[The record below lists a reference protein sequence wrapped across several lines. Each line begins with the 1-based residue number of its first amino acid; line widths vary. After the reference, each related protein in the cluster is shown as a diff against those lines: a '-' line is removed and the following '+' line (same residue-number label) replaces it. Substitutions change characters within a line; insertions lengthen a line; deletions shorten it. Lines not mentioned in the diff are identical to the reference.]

1 MHPATDNPV
10 DPDRPIA
17 IPAQLLRAD
26 LRYVPVEPASPTGS
40 GAGRLPPGAQASA
53 PGGDG
58 GASAYAEMELR
69 GAVDTAVR
77 EGRAVDVSAL
87 VAGWGQMVGGRER
100 TETII
105 ADETARAKEERTER
119 ERQAAADYAHR
130 RFHAADAA
138 IARKERGEPAS
149 RENQPRVRI
158 QANDRQLPEITAEAV
173 AALRAWNDPPSMFI
187 RAGAL
192 VRIDADEHG
201 HPVIRPVLDH
211 GVRWALGEAADF
223 TDAVAAGRETIL
235 RPTNPPMPVA
245 RNILSSAHLCSWF
258 PPLLG
263 IIESPAI
270 CLDGRL
276 VTEPGYDRET
286 GLYHSPGPGLVL
298 PPIPDDP
305 TPDQVAGAAALVSDT
320 VADSPFVVEKDG
332 IKASR
337 ANAIAALMTPIVRP
351 MIAGRVPLMLFDKPQ
366 MGTGASLL
374 AEVIVTIATGSS
386 AAMTQAPTIR
396 EEWGKLLLSELSAGR
411 VGIVFD
417 NVTGTLSA
425 PELST
430 AITQRVYNG
439 RVLGRTQTLKVEN
452 QPCWIA
458 TGINLALGGDLP
470 RRCVWIRM
478 DPKDAR
484 PWLRDRSTF
493 RHPDLLAW
501 AGSERGRIIAAVL
514 TIARA
519 WIRDGRRVPEGT
531 PRLAV
536 FEDWCEI
543 LGGMLSVMKVDG
555 FLKNLD
561 QQYEE
566 AELEAPQ
573 WGAFLERWHERFGEK
588 PLTVAELIA
597 ELEKNASTPYV
608 DQTMRGCAPDEVLEA
623 IAIRGG
629 GNQKL
634 GQLLRY
640 RKETRYPSGFMLARA
655 GTRDHAARW
664 AALRAASARRPGQ
677 ATVEQ
682 YAGGGM
688 SLESGGLDESGSP
701 PWPS

>member
-10 DPDRPIA
+10 GPDRPIA
-17 IPAQLLRAD
+17 VPDPLEPVD
-26 LRYVPVEPASPTGS
+26 LRLVPIEPASPTGPM
-40 GAGRLPPGAQASA
+40 PPDAQASA
-53 PGGDG
+53 PGGEG
-58 GASAYAEMELR
+58 RASTYTELELR

-77 EGRAVDVSAL
+77 DGRAVNVAAL
-87 VAGWGQMVGGRER
+87 VADWGQMVGGVER
-100 TETII
+100 AAAII
-105 ADETARAKEERTER
+105 ADETARAKAERAER
-119 ERQAAADYAHR
+119 ERQTAADFAHR

-138 IARKERGEPAS
+138 IARKEHREPN
-149 RENQPRVRI
+149 RRKEQTRVQI
-158 QANDRQLPEITAEAV
+158 QANDRQLPEITTEAV
-173 AALRAWNDPPSMFI
+173 AALKGWNDPPSMFI

-192 VRIDADEHG
+192 VRIVPDERG
-201 HPVIRPVLDH
+201 RPVIQPVLDH

-223 TDAVAAGRETIL
+223 ADAVTAGRSTIL
-235 RPTNPPMPVA
+235 RSTMPPMPVA

-276 VTEPGYDRET
+276 VTEPGYDPQT
-286 GLYHSPGPGLVL
+286 GLYYSPADGLVL
-298 PPIPDDP
+298 PPIPDRP
-305 TPDQVAGAAALVSDT
+305 TPDQVAEATDRVADT
-320 VADSPFVVEKDG
+320 VADFPFVVENDG
-332 IKASR
+332 SEANR

-411 VGIVFD
+411 AVIVFD
-417 NVTGTLSA
+417 NVTGILSA

-458 TGINLALGGDLP
+458 TGINIALGGDLP
-470 RRCVWIRM
+470 RRCVLIRM
-478 DPKDAR
+478 DPKDPR
-484 PWLRDRSTF
+484 PWLRNRSTF

-501 AGSERGRIIAAVL
+501 VRSERGRIIAAVL

-519 WIRDGRRVPEGT
+519 WIRDGRRVPDGT
-531 PRLAV
+531 PLLAV
-536 FEDWCEI
+536 FEDWCEC
-543 LGGMLSVMKVDG
+543 LGGMLSVMKING
-555 FLKNLD
+555 FLANLD
-561 QQYEE
+561 RQYEE
-566 AELEAPQ
+566 ADVEAPQ
-573 WGAFLERWHERFGEK
+573 WGAFLEKWHERFGET

-597 ELEKNASTPYV
+597 ELEKNASAPYI

-623 IAIRGG
+623 IAVRGK

-640 RKETRYPSGFMLARA
+640 RKDTRYHSGCMLVRA
-655 GTRDHAARW
+655 GARNHAVQW
-664 AALRAASARRPGQ
+664 AALRTASTRRPGQ

-682 YAGGGM
+682 FAGGEDA
-688 SLESGGLDESGSP
+688 S
-701 PWPS
+701 

>member
-1 MHPATDNPV
+1 MHPAADNPV
-10 DPDRPIA
+10 DPVRPSA
-17 IPAQLLRAD
+17 VPAPLLPAD
-26 LRYVPVEPASPTGS
+26 PRPVPVEPASPS
-40 GAGRLPPGAQASA
+40 C
-53 PGGDG
+53 GDG
-58 GASAYAEMELR
+58 GASSYAELELR
-69 GAVDTAVR
+69 GGVDIAVR
-77 EGRAVDVSAL
+77 EGRAVNVAAL
-87 VAGWGQMVGGRER
+87 VADWGQMVGGRER
-100 TETII
+100 AETII
-105 ADETARAKEERTER
+105 TDETARAKAERAER
-119 ERQAAADYAHR
+119 ERQVAADVALR
-130 RFHAADAA
+130 RFHDADAA
-138 IARKERGEPAS
+138 IARKEHGEPAGEQ
-149 RENQPRVRI
+149 RGARVRI

-173 AALRAWNDPPSMFI
+173 AALRGWNDPPSMFI
-187 RAGAL
+187 RAGGL

-201 HPVIRPVLDH
+201 RPVIRPVLDH
-211 GVRWALGEAADF
+211 QVRWALGEAADF
-223 TDAVAAGRETIL
+223 SDAVAAGRETVL
-235 RPTNPPMPVA
+235 RSTMPPMPVA

-276 VTEPGYDRET
+276 VTEPGYDQPT
-286 GLYHSPGPGLVL
+286 GLYYSPGTGLVL

-305 TPDQVAGAAALVSDT
+305 TPDQVAEATDLIAGTL
-320 VADSPFVVEKDG
+320 ADFPFVVEKDG
-332 IKASR
+332 TKASR

-374 AEVIVTIATGSS
+374 AELIVTIATGSS

-396 EEWGKLLLSELSAGR
+396 EEWGKLLLSELAAGR
-411 VGIVFD
+411 AVIVFD
-417 NVTGTLSA
+417 NVTGILSA

-458 TGINLALGGDLP
+458 TGINIALGGDLP

-478 DPKDAR
+478 DPKDPR

-519 WIRDGRRVPEGT
+519 WIRGGRRVPDGT

-536 FEDWCEI
+536 FEDWCEC
-543 LGGMLSVMKVDG
+543 LGGMLAVMTVDG
-555 FLKNLD
+555 FLANLD
-561 QQYEE
+561 LQYEE
-566 AELEAPQ
+566 ADVEAPQ
-573 WGAFLERWHERFGEK
+573 WGAFLEKWYERFRETS
-588 PLTVAELIA
+588 LSVAEVIE
-597 ELEKNASTPYV
+597 ELEKNASAPYV
-608 DQTMRGCAPDEVLEA
+608 DQTMRGSAPDEVLEA
-623 IAIRGG
+623 IAIRGR
-629 GNQKL
+629 GNNKL

-640 RKETRYPSGFMLARA
+640 RKDTRYPSGFMLVRA
-655 GTRDHAARW
+655 GTRNNAVRW
-664 AALRAASARRPGQ
+664 AVLRTASVMKPGQ

-682 YAGGGM
+682 YTDGA
-688 SLESGGLDESGSP
+688 D
-701 PWPS
+701 PS